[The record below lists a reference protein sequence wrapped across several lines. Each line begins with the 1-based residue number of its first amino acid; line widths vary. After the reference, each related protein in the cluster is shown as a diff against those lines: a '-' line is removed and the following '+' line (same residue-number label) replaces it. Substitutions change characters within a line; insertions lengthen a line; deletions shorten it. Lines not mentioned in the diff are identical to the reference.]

1 MKTEPNVKVCSLDE
15 LERDGVRTL
24 AAEGHVIAAFYHGDQ
39 VYALDNRCPHMGFP
53 LHRGTVKDG
62 ILTCHWHHAKFDLA
76 SGCTFDLFADDAPRF
91 HVEVR
96 DGYVWV
102 DPQPIEPDPLQ
113 RWLRKLDEGL
123 EHGLRLVMAKAVIGL
138 DELGGTIDLL
148 EKAALFGIRNRADGW
163 SPGLTVLTTVA
174 NVLPSLAPED
184 RRLALLRGLERVQ
197 AETEGNPPNFDVGPL
212 AVAEGSPEE
221 YPRWFRRFI
230 EVRSEEAA
238 ERTLRTAIRAGLP
251 EGDVADMVFAA
262 CTDHLF
268 RGTGH
273 VLDFA
278 NKAFELLDHIGWR
291 YAEDVLP
298 SVIHPLADWERM
310 EETSQWRHPVDVA
323 SLLFETYAELDALIE
338 EGEERLD
345 GWDGH
350 GELAEQILVG
360 EAPDTLAQ
368 MRDLVRKGVPLVELS
383 STVAYAGARRF
394 VHYPTSNEIPDWDT
408 VHNTFTYC
416 NAVDR
421 AMRRAPSRLLARG
434 IFDGAMAVYLD
445 RFLNVPRRPIPK
457 PSGRTPSDGEF
468 LAIFDHQGS
477 VEEAGQAVVDLVA
490 AGRREDLPRLL
501 GHVMLREDGVFHE
514 FQAYEAGLQQFRT
527 FAGKPEGDHVLVGV
541 ARLLASKF
549 PTRREANQTFDIAM
563 RLQRGEKL
571 YGEEFEE

>member
-1 MKTEPNVKVCSLDE
+1 MKTEPSVKVCSLEE

-24 AAEGHVIAAFYHGDQ
+24 AAEGRVIVVFRHQGQ

-76 SGCTFDLFADDAPRF
+76 SGCTFDLFADDVPRF
-91 HVEVR
+91 HAEIR

-102 DPQPIEPDPLQ
+102 DPQPVEADPLQ

-138 DELGGTIDLL
+138 DELGGTIDLV
-148 EKAALFGIRNRADGW
+148 EKAALFGIRNRDEGW

-174 NVLPSLAPED
+174 NVLPELEPQD
-184 RRLALLRGLERVQ
+184 RRLALFRGLERVQ
-197 AETEGNPPNFDVGPL
+197 AETKGNPPNFDVMPL
-212 AVAEGSPEE
+212 GTAEATPEQ
-221 YPRWFRRFI
+221 YLVWFRRFV
-230 EVRSEEAA
+230 EVRNYDAA

-251 EGDVADMVFAA
+251 QERIADMVFAA

-268 RGTGH
+268 RGGGH

-291 YAEDVLP
+291 DAEDVL
-298 SVIHPLADWERM
+298 SAVIPPLVWWDRM
-310 EETSQWRHPVDVA
+310 EETSHWRHPVDVS
-323 SLLFETYAELDALIE
+323 SLLFDTYADLDELIQ
-338 EGEERLD
+338 EGGERMD

-350 GELAEQILVG
+350 AELAEQILIG
-360 EAPDTLAQ
+360 EAADTLAE

-383 STVAYAGARRF
+383 ATVAYAGTRRF
-394 VHYPTSNEIPDWDT
+394 VHYPISNEIPDWDT

-421 AMRRAPSRLLARG
+421 ALRRAPSRLLARG

-457 PSGRTPSDGEF
+457 PSDRAPSEEEF
-468 LAIFDHQGS
+468 LAIFDQQGS

-501 GHVMLREDGVFHE
+501 GHIMLREDGVFHE
-514 FQAYEAGLQQFRT
+514 FQAYEAGLQQSRT
-527 FAGKPEGDHVLVGV
+527 FAGRPEGDHVLIGV
-541 ARLLASKF
+541 ARFLASKF
-549 PTRREANQTFDIAM
+549 PTQRQANQTFDIAT
-563 RLQRGEKL
+563 RLHRGEKL